1 MLNDLIL
8 SAYRPRELSAM
19 LRLKLAG
26 MENAAPKGTLE
37 EISDQVDDITFCYT
51 ALNKVSRSFAVVIRN
66 LPEELRDPV
75 CIFYLVLRGL
85 DSVED
90 DATFPVEQKIP
101 LLKNFY
107 TKNDDTDWSI
117 TGVGDSDDYRALLAR
132 YPKVSHAF
140 QQLAE
145 PYRNIINDI
154 CRRMGEGMAE
164 FVERPIKT
172 MEDYDK
178 YCHYVAGLVGI
189 GLSDLFAVSGK
200 ESPVLSQLQERS
212 NSMGL
217 FLQKTNIVRDYHEDL
232 HLDRVFWPE
241 DAWKKYA
248 NELNEFESDP
258 YSERS
263 LNCLNGLVC
272 DALRHVPD
280 CLEYQQQ
287 LRDPRVFRF
296 CAIPQVMA
304 MATLSKL
311 YDNPMVFTSNV
322 KIRKGLA
329 ARLMTEVRDMDALRY
344 YIDQFATEMIDNL
357 RVDDPHYNEMCKQ
370 LFMIKSSCKQKYSLN

>member
-1 MLNDLIL
+1 
-8 SAYRPRELSAM
+8 
-19 LRLKLAG
+19 
-26 MENAAPKGTLE
+26 MENASHKGSLE
-37 EISDQVDDITFCYT
+37 EISEQVDDITFCYT

-90 DATFPVEQKIP
+90 DATYPVEEKIP

-107 TKNDDTDWSI
+107 TKNYDTNWSI
-117 TGVGDSDDYRALLAR
+117 RGVGDSDDYRALLAR

-140 QQLAE
+140 QQLDE

-164 FVERPIKT
+164 FVEKPIKT
-172 MEDYDK
+172 MADYDK

-189 GLSDLFAVSGK
+189 GLSDLFAVSGLEN
-200 ESPVLSQLQERS
+200 ESIAKQQDRS

-232 HLDRVFWPE
+232 YLDRVFWPE

-248 NELNEFESDP
+248 NELSAFEKDP
-258 YSERS
+258 TSERS

-280 CLEYQQQ
+280 CLAYQEQ
-287 LRDPRVFRF
+287 LRDTQVFRF
-296 CAIPQVMA
+296 CAVPQVMA

-311 YDNPMVFTSNV
+311 YDNPKVFTGNV

-329 ARLMTEVRDMDALRY
+329 ARLMTEVKDMDALRNY
-344 YIDQFATEMIDNL
+344 FNDFATDLLERL
-357 RVDDPHYNEMCKQ
+357 RIDDPHYKEMCKHIYK
-370 LFMIKSSCKQKYSLN
+370 IKNSCSSKYSLN